1 MENLILLLTFIFCL
15 SFVFTIGALCETLII
30 KRTQAKHSASTSYA
44 SKLNGFN
51 YKL

>member
-15 SFVFTIGALCETLII
+15 SFVFTIGALCETLIT
-30 KRTQAKHSASTSYA
+30 KRTHAKHA
-44 SKLNGFN
+44 KLNGFI